1 MSGQGRGGR
10 KEGRETEARRYI
22 YIHTYIHIYNIY
34 IYKVYIYKVYIYK
47 VYIYKVYIYKVYIYK
62 VYIYKVYI
70 YKVCIYKVYI
80 YIYCIM
86 AGGTPRGEY
95 ILFVL
100 EFAPPISYG
109 ITKCVCVGGV
119 VCVCI

>member
-1 MSGQGRGGR
+1 
-10 KEGRETEARRYI
+10 
-22 YIHTYIHIYNIY
+22 
-34 IYKVYIYKVYIYK
+34 
-47 VYIYKVYIYKVYIYK
+47 
-62 VYIYKVYI
+62 
-70 YKVCIYKVYI
+70 
-80 YIYCIM
+80 M

-119 VCVCI
+119 VCVYNTLKAVDRHNLRYSVARTTHEHLSQTSVTLYRCWCI